1 MNKRKEQEVNN
12 YFYEMLIFWF
22 GIVTS
27 LYIFSL
33 IEIEVGWR
41 FSFVILLLAV
51 SVVGFLCPANMIL
64 NYVRVEKKYYPVLF
78 VASIGLL
85 YPVVSVLSSLYA
97 TTSIQIVQ
105 TALSTP
111 MNILLLL
118 ICPFIIFG
126 LIRSHALKNIQ

>member
-41 FSFVILLLAV
+41 FSFVILLLTV
-51 SVVGFLCPANMIL
+51 SVVGFLCPANMIM
-64 NYVRVEKKYYPVLF
+64 NYVRVEKKYYPILF
-78 VASIGLL
+78 IISIGLL
-85 YPVVSVLSSLYA
+85 YLFFSVISSLYA
-97 TTSIQIVQ
+97 TTSIQTVQ
-105 TALSTP
+105 TALSYP

-118 ICPFIIFG
+118 ICPFIIFV
-126 LIRSHALKNIQ
+126 LIRSHALNNIQ

>member
-51 SVVGFLCPANMIL
+51 SVVGFLCPANMMM
-64 NYVRVEKKYYPVLF
+64 NYVRVEKKYYPILF
-78 VASIGLL
+78 IISIGLL
-85 YPVVSVLSSLYA
+85 YLFFSVISSLYA
-97 TTSIQIVQ
+97 TTSIQTVQ
-105 TALSTP
+105 TALSYP

-118 ICPFIIFG
+118 ICPFIIFV
-126 LIRSHALKNIQ
+126 LIRSHALNNIQ

>member
-33 IEIEVGWR
+33 IELEVGWR

-51 SVVGFLCPANMIL
+51 SVVGFLCPANMMM
-64 NYVRVEKKYYPVLF
+64 NYVRVEKKYYPILF
-78 VASIGLL
+78 IISIGLL
-85 YPVVSVLSSLYA
+85 YLFFSVISSLYA
-97 TTSIQIVQ
+97 TTSIQTVQ
-105 TALSTP
+105 TALSYP

-118 ICPFIIFG
+118 ICPFIIFV
-126 LIRSHALKNIQ
+126 LIRSHSLNNIQ